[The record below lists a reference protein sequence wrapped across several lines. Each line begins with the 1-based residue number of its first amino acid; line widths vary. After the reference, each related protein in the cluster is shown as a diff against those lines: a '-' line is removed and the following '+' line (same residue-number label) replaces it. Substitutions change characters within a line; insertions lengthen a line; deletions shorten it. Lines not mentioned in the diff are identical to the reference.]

1 MGGKKFRFSL
11 DSVLKLRSHE
21 AECARQDLAEI
32 RGEIRRQEELLE
44 LAEEELRSAV
54 EARKMG
60 PTGQRSLARLETFRQ
75 AAHDRVQLQRRK
87 LEQLRAREEEARL
100 MLMKRKGEEES
111 IRQLEEQERAAFW
124 REFRSA
130 ESEQLDEQAI
140 TGYQRQRRAA
150 NQ

>member
-1 MGGKKFRFSL
+1 MSGKKFRFSL

-32 RGEIRRQEELLE
+32 RQDIQQQEQRLE
-44 LAEEELRSAV
+44 VAEEALRTAV
-54 EARKMG
+54 EARKTG
-60 PTGQRSLARLETFRQ
+60 STGQRSLARTEAFRQ
-75 AAHDRVQLQRRK
+75 AAHERVQVERRK
-87 LEQLRAREEEARL
+87 LDQLREREEEAL
-100 MLMKRKGEEES
+100 LVLMKRKSAEET
-111 IRQLEEQERAAFW
+111 IRHLEEQERISYW
-124 REFRSA
+124 KDFRSA